1 MPKKTTFADRL
12 AGGDTEIVGTMSHA
26 SRRGR
31 RWLLA
36 GGLATI
42 VASPAAYAF
51 GDGRRSKPV
60 VVLDPGHGGHDS
72 GAVGATGL
80 LEKTVALDMA
90 FKLRNMISHA
100 DTCDVVLTRE
110 DDVFVPLADRVRLTQ
125 SHRAHLLVSLHADAL
140 SDRKV
145 SGASVYTLS
154 PNASDPHAA
163 ELAERENSEV
173 ATGPR
178 PFAEHP
184 PEVSVI
190 LESLMFREK
199 QVFSRQMQRAVL
211 DSLEREVALVRNPAR
226 SGNFLV
232 LRSGS
237 IPSILLEM
245 GFMSNTEDELR
256 LKSSEHRMKIAAAL
270 HRAIDACVERF
281 AAAAD

>member
-1 MPKKTTFADRL
+1 MPKMTAFAEPLVRCD
-12 AGGDTEIVGTMSHA
+12 
-26 SRRGR
+26 R
-31 RWLLA
+31 RWFLA
-36 GGLATI
+36 GGLATL
-42 VASPAAYAF
+42 ALPPFAF
-51 GDGRRSKPV
+51 AEGGHPRLRPV
-60 VVLDPGHGGHDS
+60 VVLDPGHGGYDS

-80 LEKTVALDMA
+80 LEKTVTLDVA
-90 FKLRNMISHA
+90 FRLRELLVRA
-100 DTCDVVLTRE
+100 DVCEVVLTRE
-110 DDVFVPLADRVRLTQ
+110 DDVFVPLADRVQLAQ
-125 SHRAHLLVSLHADAL
+125 SHRAHLLISLHADAL

-154 PNASDPHAA
+154 PKASDRFAA
-163 ELAERENSEV
+163 ELAARENSEV
-173 ATGPR
+173 AIGRR

-211 DSLEREVALVRNPAR
+211 DSLEQEVALVRNPAR

-245 GFMSNTEDELR
+245 GFMSNTEDELL
-256 LKSSEHRMKIAAAL
+256 LKSSDHRMKIAAAL
-270 HRAIDACVERF
+270 HRAIDACVDRF
-281 AAAAD
+281 AAAAG